1 MKPCATARICQSA
14 VPRIIV
20 SSEPGR
26 SISFLLDSIVCFFRA
41 LNESVVSNAYV
52 NPQQCP
58 LSVASTFE
66 GTRWRRPSWRVKGF
80 LSSPALQSSAPCR
93 SWRKHGTGRGVCMVL
108 ESCVSNK
115 AVHGWLEN
123 NGQLSCCSSS
133 IISLYFFHASYGR
146 LPWLPVP
153 EGLVRRGQ
161 IWQW

>member
-1 MKPCATARICQSA
+1 MQIMEEAWHWQ
-14 VPRIIV
+14 
-20 SSEPGR
+20 
-26 SISFLLDSIVCFFRA
+26 
-41 LNESVVSNAYV
+41 
-52 NPQQCP
+52 
-58 LSVASTFE
+58 
-66 GTRWRRPSWRVKGF
+66 
-80 LSSPALQSSAPCR
+80 
-93 SWRKHGTGRGVCMVL
+93 GVCMVL